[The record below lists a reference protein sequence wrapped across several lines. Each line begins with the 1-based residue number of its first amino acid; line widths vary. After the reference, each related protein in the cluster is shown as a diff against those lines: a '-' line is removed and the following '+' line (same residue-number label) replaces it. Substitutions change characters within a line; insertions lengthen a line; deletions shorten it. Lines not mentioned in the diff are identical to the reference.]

1 MATGEVTSVE
11 GGGHE
16 IRRAFT
22 EEAAPELD
30 LERWGKISQ
39 AETERKLFQ
48 RELAFPCKAR
58 DSVQVQSTGSSV
70 GDGVQIEL
78 WH

>member
-30 LERWGKISQ
+30 LERWGRISQ
-39 AETERKLFQ
+39 AETEGKIFQ
-48 RELAFPCKAR
+48 RVGI
-58 DSVQVQSTGSSV
+58 SVQSQGQRAGAEHRLVSRGWGSN
-70 GDGVQIEL
+70 
-78 WH
+78 